1 MEATAGAGDGARGRG
16 RAAYARGVVTTDGLG
31 RVRLPDGR
39 RLDVWQGGDP
49 DGSPVLF
56 FHGTPGGRLQGALG
70 DGAARRVGV
79 RLIASSRPG
88 YGGSTD
94 TRSTLASVA
103 ADAVYLADH
112 VQLARF
118 ATLGVSGGGPF
129 AIAAAATHPDRVTA
143 VGVVAGIGPVLE
155 LDPAIRT
162 QPAVRA
168 SLAGAHEQAVV
179 LQDDALT
186 RAATPAAGPHV
197 GDLVSPE
204 VLEPWMPSGRPG
216 LPTYRGVSRDA
227 LAHATGW
234 DVDLTAI
241 RAPVWLWYGDRDRA
255 VGLDHGRWL
264 HEHLPTSRL
273 VVREGDGHLAT
284 LMTHWTEILSAIAEP
299 GR

>member
-1 MEATAGAGDGARGRG
+1 M
-16 RAAYARGVVTTDGLG
+16 
-31 RVRLPDGR
+31 RLPDGR
-39 RLDVWQGGDP
+39 RLDVWEGGDP
-49 DGSPVLF
+49 DGTPVVF

-79 RLIASSRPG
+79 RLLACSRPG

-94 TRSTLASVA
+94 ARSTLASVA
-103 ADAVYLADH
+103 VDAACLADH
-112 VQLARF
+112 LGLARF

-129 AIAAAATHPDRVTA
+129 AVAAAATHPHRVTA
-143 VGVVAGIGPVLE
+143 VGVVAGLAPLLA

-162 QPAVRA
+162 QPAVAA
-168 SLAGAHEQAVV
+168 SLAGAHEEAVV
-179 LQDDALT
+179 MQDAALT
-186 RAATPAAGPHV
+186 RAASPAAGAHV
-197 GDLVSPE
+197 GALVSPE

-216 LPTYRGVSRDA
+216 VPTYRGASRDV

-234 DVDLTAI
+234 DVDLAAV

-273 VVREGDGHLAT
+273 VVREGDGHLAV